1 MGTIINAANIPLN
14 EISGTVPDVSGA
26 LKDYFQKMTFTPLR
40 KTVSGFQVVE
50 NAFPLTFWGV
60 IQPFT
65 PRQLMLKP
73 EGERAWSWFTL
84 HAEAGATLK
93 VDDVAL
99 YLGKQ
104 YRVMASTDF
113 RLYGY
118 LVYQLI
124 TDWTGS
130 GP

>member
-1 MGTIINAANIPLN
+1 MGRIINGANTPIN
-14 EISGTVPDVSGA
+14 QVTGTVPNVSGA
-26 LKDYFQKMTFTPLR
+26 LKDYFQFMTFTPLQ

-50 NAFPLTFWGV
+50 NSAPIEFWGV

-65 PRQLMLKP
+65 PRQLMMRP

-84 HAEAGATLK
+84 HAEPAVNLK
-93 VDDVAL
+93 VDDVIL

-104 YRVMASTDF
+104 YRVMAQTDF

-118 LVYQLI
+118 VLYQLVQ
-124 TDWTGS
+124 DWTGA